1 MNDLVKIGFAENR
14 KEVASQGKMFCSM
27 VKHYRKDTFVP
38 KSISPVIFSQSYEK
52 LFLSFFFSGAAN
64 ESKIRGDRLLTGYHE
79 ISDPHLYENITR
91 VTPPTHM
98 AKT

>member
-1 MNDLVKIGFAENR
+1 MKNYSFR
-14 KEVASQGKMFCSM
+14 S
-27 VKHYRKDTFVP
+27 
-38 KSISPVIFSQSYEK
+38 FSQA
-52 LFLSFFFSGAAN
+52 AAN

-79 ISDPHLYENITR
+79 LSDPHLYENITR